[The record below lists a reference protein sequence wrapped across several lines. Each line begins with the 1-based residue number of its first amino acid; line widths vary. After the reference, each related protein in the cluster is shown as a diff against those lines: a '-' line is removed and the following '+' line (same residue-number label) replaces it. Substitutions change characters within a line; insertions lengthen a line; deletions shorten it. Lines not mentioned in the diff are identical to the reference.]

1 MERINRGIGSSPG
14 SNSLVSR
21 ILQVALGLFV
31 TTQDIPPL
39 SDNHRLLPYDCAFDT
54 DCRWQ
59 SVGGFVDKWRIA
71 RGEPDSLLWLAATGT
86 MQLPIEPFVLV
97 EQRGQKV
104 DSLMSDEI
112 ECQNGTANF
121 AFNYWAI
128 GNADLEICL
137 THLDGTKFNCTGWL
151 NTPVMPGKVSLKIPS
166 MQSPFK
172 IEISPNGQT
181 GILAIDDIKYD
192 AAPSTTYTTAATS
205 EPPEKST
212 AVPAQT
218 TEKPF
223 ELLIIGNKTE
233 PLFDRRIGVIIND
246 SAKLLCDFNE
256 EFACQWGAEAG
267 KWAIVRAGA
276 IPSLEEA
283 IPTGANGPSF
293 PAALVLQGSAMLTS
307 DPIRCQSG
315 PGKLLFRYWSNGDVL
330 LQACAL
336 GYGVDSNRIDCVD
349 QSTKTGI
356 DPTLAVF
363 DFPKSIKE
371 PFTMNLVPQWPRG
384 VQNKYLIIDEIAYIG
399 DCVPPSITKA
409 TILLP
414 TGVIMPHEKPIP
426 EAARKTLRPVD
437 YEEFTELPTTNSASA
452 STYRPRSTK
461 YTRPAPDRRTF
472 PWRTTTIRPVVR
484 PDEYIEIPSG
494 MPAGNYCSLL
504 NCNFDENACNYLN
517 HGLTKVPWTLRN
529 RGYGFPLSASTDIRP
544 THSNGQFV
552 SAVLFPGDIAILES
566 PRFNATRSLN
576 VLLFQYFRPSHM
588 STIRLCLG
596 SSYTGVMRT
605 ASAFLQCPSILRSVT
620 ARNAQRWNTVHV
632 QIPPGTTNFF
642 LVAQNSGR
650 AEGRAAIGIDNM
662 RMAICDARHLAASE
676 LHEMFD
682 PYDMDID

>member
-137 THLDGTKFNCTGWL
+137 THLDGTKETWA
-151 NTPVMPGKVSLKIPS
+151 T
-166 MQSPFK
+166 
-172 IEISPNGQT
+172 ISPELRT
-181 GILAIDDIKYD
+181 TTK
-192 AAPSTTYTTAATS
+192 PTTEPPTTYTTAATS

-267 KWAIVRAGA
+267 KWAIVRA
-276 IPSLEEA
+276 
-283 IPTGANGPSF
+283 
-293 PAALVLQGSAMLTS
+293 AALVLQGSAMLTS

-426 EAARKTLRPVD
+426 EAARKTLRPVVNGVTLRPIMTRSTIPTATFPSTTPDPEVD

-484 PDEYIEIPSG
+484 PDEYIEISSG